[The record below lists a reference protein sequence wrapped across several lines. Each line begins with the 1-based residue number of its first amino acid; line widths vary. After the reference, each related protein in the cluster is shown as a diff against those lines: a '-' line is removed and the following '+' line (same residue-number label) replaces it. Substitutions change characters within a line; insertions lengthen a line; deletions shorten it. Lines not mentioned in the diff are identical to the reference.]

1 MARDYSGTIL
11 DTIETFLD
19 GAPALEEDNIEGL
32 RFTEHTGGGLNPR
45 KLTIFIDGVQ
55 YNVTAK
61 RVED

>member
-1 MARDYSGTIL
+1 MARDYNDTIL

-19 GAPALEEDNIEGL
+19 GAPALEEDNVEDL
-32 RFTEHTGGGLNPR
+32 QFTEHTGGGLNPR